1 MGPADATTRPGP
13 PAPAQ
18 RSAFLVR
25 PGLTGQVSR
34 KRTPDAGGGAVYD
47 QAGCGCSLPVLEG
60 EWVCQPPSEDTPVR
74 SCLWAPAVPGLSLHK
89 SPLDFQGGNC
99 SLLRLQARALAPPSL
114 GLEPVKRWNHL
125 TEESCYAYAVTRRT
139 TRPMLGPW
147 PLTTTGDMKAPLL
160 GGGRRW
166 GGQLLGPEV
175 SRVRRK
181 RDCRERT
188 GGRNTG
194 EEDRPPERLSTQIT
208 GQPPPH
214 LPTLKITT
222 QKEGSVYSERL
233 KKLLMEKVGEAH
245 GSLSSSP
252 NPSSTI

>member
-18 RSAFLVR
+18 
-25 PGLTGQVSR
+25 
-34 KRTPDAGGGAVYD
+34 
-47 QAGCGCSLPVLEG
+47 SLPVLEG
-60 EWVCQPPSEDTPVR
+60 EWVCQPPSEDTTVR

-114 GLEPVKRWNHL
+114 GREPVKRWDHL

-188 GGRNTG
+188 GGRNT
-194 EEDRPPERLSTQIT
+194 ERLSTQIT

-214 LPTLKITT
+214 LPTLKITA